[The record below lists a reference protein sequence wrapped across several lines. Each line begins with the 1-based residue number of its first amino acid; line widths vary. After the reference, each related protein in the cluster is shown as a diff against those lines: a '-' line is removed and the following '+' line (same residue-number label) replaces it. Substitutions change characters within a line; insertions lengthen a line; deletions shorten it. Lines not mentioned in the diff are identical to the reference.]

1 MWQAQ
6 LRGNK
11 SWTLAPTP
19 ECDADCKSFSFYV
32 EPGDT
37 GKFKIHV
44 KFSFCINL
52 MRFHFRSAVLIDTRV
67 WYHGT
72 TISKNEFSLAIQS
85 EYG

>member
-19 ECDADCKSFSFYV
+19 ECDAVCKSFSFYV

-37 GKFKIHV
+37 GEFQINIPLSYV
-44 KFSFCINL
+44 VICFQFCCSIN
-52 MRFHFRSAVLIDTRV
+52 
-67 WYHGT
+67 
-72 TISKNEFSLAIQS
+72 
-85 EYG
+85 